1 MTTNILEKPA
11 YRSVSQLNTYN
22 QCGYRYY
29 LERIAKVWQRP
40 AAWLAQGSA
49 VHEALE
55 LFERSGRGMTL
66 DEAQTSFSEAYSR
79 YIGESTEITPNFEY
93 WFASGR
99 YRGEE
104 DTERRHGEGIK
115 QVKRYFDWIE
125 TDTNYTPWRT
135 PDGEYAIELKFDIE
149 LGGNVDDRCAEGEHV
164 ADCEC
169 RDGIPVTGFIDLVV
183 VGQDGD
189 LIVRDHKTGN
199 KPGDDFQLAVYSLA
213 IAETYGI
220 ERPRYGDYW
229 MGKSGKA
236 TYPFDLSDWTVE
248 RITERFREL
257 DDGVKSERFDPDPEP
272 QKCSFC
278 SVRTSCS
285 FAL

>member
-1 MTTNILEKPA
+1 MENPGKK
-11 YRSVSQLNTYN
+11 YRSVSQLNLYN
-22 QCGYRYY
+22 SCPHRYY

-55 LFERSGRGMTL
+55 LFERSGRAMTL
-66 DEAQTSFSEAYSR
+66 EEAQTSFSEAYSR
-79 YIGESTEITPNFEY
+79 YIEESTEITPNFEY
-93 WFASGR
+93 WFASGP
-99 YRGEE
+99 YRGEQ
-104 DTERRHGEGIK
+104 DTARRHGIGLE
-115 QVKRYFDWIE
+115 QVERYFRWVDLCPPEKVWI
-125 TDTNYTPWRT
+125 T
-135 PDGEYAIELKFDIE
+135 PDGVPAVELKFDIE
-149 LGGNVDDRCAEGEHV
+149 L
-164 ADCEC
+164 
-169 RDGIPVTGFIDLVV
+169 DGIPVTGFIDLVV
-183 VGQDGD
+183 TDHGGG

-236 TYPFDLSDWTVE
+236 TYPFDLSDWTKE

-272 QKCSFC
+272 QKCNFC

-285 FAL
+285 FSA